1 MKHKTYIFFNEIHQ
15 YAACSNATGTYSL
28 YMQAKFTA
36 VKLNA
41 IPVNSVKKK
50 KSYPIFRIWTTQK
63 HYRTHVTGLSVN
75 TSFKLFYGT
84 PQAQLSIN
92 QNRFFKIHKAITW
105 RVHYVNLYNL
115 SALSQVTAERPL
127 QNAVFFSTLPLPSL
141 RVLIVSASRFRSE
154 FHLPLLKLNML
165 LSHTRFLWNKVL
177 IKTSEAGRLHP
188 YSYFTVVTA

>member
-1 MKHKTYIFFNEIHQ
+1 M
-15 YAACSNATGTYSL
+15 
-28 YMQAKFTA
+28 
-36 VKLNA
+36 
-41 IPVNSVKKK
+41 
-50 KSYPIFRIWTTQK
+50 
-63 HYRTHVTGLSVN
+63 
-75 TSFKLFYGT
+75 
-84 PQAQLSIN
+84 
-92 QNRFFKIHKAITW
+92 
-105 RVHYVNLYNL
+105 NLYNL